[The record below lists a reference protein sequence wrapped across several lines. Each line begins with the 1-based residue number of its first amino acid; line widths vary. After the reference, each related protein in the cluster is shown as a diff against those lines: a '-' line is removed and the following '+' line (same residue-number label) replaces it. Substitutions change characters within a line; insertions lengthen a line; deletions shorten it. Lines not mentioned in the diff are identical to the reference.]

1 MLSQRCCPSGGL
13 SSKAICIA
21 PGAGAASG
29 CDWVVVVPL
38 LATAHRCKKAR
49 FYSAHPKQH
58 HPTALWAAQRA
69 LGPPLAG
76 RTCSRH
82 AGGGGQHRR
91 NAFVARRRALLPGR
105 IRAERACGA
114 TGKTTFEDSYDR
126 GGGAVPTMWA
136 GGVAC
141 LSGPSR
147 PVSGGRAATFHAARQ
162 PKRSIDL
169 QHSLPPRCP
178 AAMVSI
184 AHTNFAK

>member
-1 MLSQRCCPSGGL
+1 MRGVFAQTCKP
-13 SSKAICIA
+13 
-21 PGAGAASG
+21 AGAAARHRS
-29 CDWVVVVPL
+29 PL
-38 LATAHRCKKAR
+38 QESPVLFST
-49 FYSAHPKQH
+49 PKTT
-58 HPTALWAAQRA
+58 PPNGSLSRAAGA
-69 LGPPLAG
+69 GPPLAG

-141 LSGPSR
+141 PSGPSR

-169 QHSLPPRCP
+169 AHWIPRCP
-178 AAMVSI
+178 ACCSMHNVGLCAGRLYAATSR
-184 AHTNFAK
+184 